1 MTTPIGLICKPTFA
15 LKAAPTS
22 FSTAFLSAPVFCFKE
37 QGHDV
42 FAVHVVDHHLV
53 LTADAFDIAENVLH
67 LSRIDVDTL
76 DFNHVVTS
84 ADDTV
89 NSRGT
94 WSHSRTFSG
103 NDSRQIVS
111 SVSDQRRALFA
122 AGS

>member
-22 FSTAFLSAPVFCFKE
+22 FSTAFYLPCLLFLKE

-67 LSRIDVDTL
+67 LSRIDVDTP
-76 DFNHVVTS
+76 
-84 ADDTV
+84 
-89 NSRGT
+89 
-94 WSHSRTFSG
+94 
-103 NDSRQIVS
+103 
-111 SVSDQRRALFA
+111 
-122 AGS
+122 